1 MQKATSYIYMYSLVV
16 GALLWWWATPAVAV
30 PAPIGFSL
38 REVVVTQENPTEM
51 EVLLRLNA
59 TPEFSA
65 YKLANPDRL
74 MVDLRGADVSQVIK
88 PEPQGAWFTQLTT
101 SQIDGERGRIG
112 RVVLGFTQSF
122 SYESKLTPQGLLLK
136 IKTEQTSTALETE
149 NSTVVEI
156 SSDDILVKKATKL
169 LKVTARNQS
178 GGTVLRLKTN
188 GEVPQYE
195 LNEIDNPKRLV
206 VDLFDIY
213 SPKYMKTKA
222 KGQAIAKVRIGQH
235 NQKTR
240 IVVDMKQGQMPK
252 YDVASTDEGLVL
264 VFAKPTEVTR
274 RHQQYPLAL
283 GDLKVKS
290 EQGFDRIELALQG
303 GVAVRTLS
311 NSPLEKVIA
320 LEGVSLPYERPVRHK
335 PNSGAIEYVELSP
348 DPEGRNWVR
357 MGVRSRNPVE
367 HRIWQENGKLFWD
380 TRAEG
385 MPVAQA
391 TTSGQ
396 SSSTPRVAA
405 YQQATQEAIKNLAT
419 AQRRFRGKRITI
431 DLLDADIRNVLRFL
445 SDVSGKN
452 IVVAEGVTG
461 TVTLKLKNIP
471 WDQAL
476 AVILRVKGLGMEQK
490 GSIIRVATLAQLQAE
505 EEAEAA
511 TAKLREES
519 LPLTTRLI
527 PVNYAVATNMLT
539 LVTPI
544 LSPRG
549 SATVDPRTNVI
560 VVNDL
565 RYTLE
570 KVERLIRTLDTQTP
584 QILIEARM
592 IEATNDFATSI
603 GIQWGGGILMSQAE
617 GNPTGLFFPNNV
629 GVVGAND
636 SLLAPGQVTPT
647 NYAVNLP
654 SQDSTAG
661 VGMHLGSVGNV
672 GFLSAKIA
680 AAEANSEAKVISAP
694 KITTMDN
701 QAATITQGIQIPV
714 VINNGLQGIS
724 TQFVNAALQLQVTPH
739 VTADGSVL
747 MDVNITNNSPSG
759 ATDSFGVPS
768 VSTKAA
774 QTQMLV
780 KDGDTAVI
788 GGIYQRLEKKAMREV
803 PILSK
808 IPVLGWLF
816 KNYSVSD
823 SRSELLVFLTPRVI
837 NRRQANIKATVVE

>member
-1 MQKATSYIYMYSLVV
+1 MQKATSYVYLYSLVV
-16 GALLWWWATPAVAV
+16 GALLGWWATPAVAV

-38 REVVVTQENPTEM
+38 EEVVVTHENAAEM
-51 EVLLRLNA
+51 QVLLRLNA

-65 YKLANPDRL
+65 YKLSNPDRL
-74 MVDLRGADVSQVIK
+74 MVDLRGADVSKVIK
-88 PEPQGAWFTQLTT
+88 PKPQGDWFNQLTT
-101 SQIDGERGRIG
+101 SQIHGERGRIG
-112 RVVLGFTQSF
+112 RVMLGFAQSF
-122 SYESKLTPQGLLLK
+122 TYKSQLTEQGLLLK
-136 IKTEQTSTALETE
+136 IKTETSVSQGTNSA
-149 NSTVVEI
+149 STVVEI
-156 SSDDILVKKATKL
+156 SSDDIEVRKATKL

-188 GEVPQYE
+188 GEVPQYQ
-195 LNEIDNPKRLV
+195 LDEIENPKRLV

-213 SPKYMKTKA
+213 SPKNMKTSA
-222 KGQAIAKVRIGQH
+222 KGEAIAKVRIGQH
-235 NQKTR
+235 EAKTR
-240 IVVDMKQGQMPK
+240 IVVDMKRGQMPK

-264 VFAKPTEVTR
+264 VFSQPSEVAATPKK
-274 RHQQYPLAL
+274 HPLAL
-283 GDLKVKS
+283 GDLKVRS
-290 EQGFDRIELALQG
+290 EKGFDRIELALKG
-303 GVAVRTLS
+303 GVAVRTLF
-311 NSPLEKVIA
+311 NSPHEKVIA
-320 LEGVSLPYERPVRHK
+320 LEGVSLPFERPVRHK
-335 PNSGAIEYVELSP
+335 PATGAIEYVELSP

-357 MGVRSRNPVE
+357 MGVRSRKPVE
-367 HRIWQENGKLFWD
+367 HRIWQEKGQLLWD
-380 TRAEG
+380 TR
-385 MPVAQA
+385 
-391 TTSGQ
+391 TTEPSMVKDQNSGQ
-396 SSSTPRVAA
+396 SSSAPRVAA

-431 DLLDADIRNVLRFL
+431 DLLAADIRNVLRFL

-452 IVVAEGVTG
+452 IVVAEGVGG
-461 TVTLKLKNIP
+461 TVTLKLKNVP

-527 PVNYAVATNMLT
+527 PVNYAVAGNMLT
-539 LVTPI
+539 LVQPI

-549 SATVDPRTNVI
+549 TVTVDPRTNVI

-570 KVERLIRTLDTQTP
+570 KIERLIRTLDTQTP

-592 IEATNDFATSI
+592 IEASNDFATSI

-636 SLLAPGQVTPT
+636 APASGQILPT

-654 SQDSTAG
+654 SQDATSA
-661 VGMHLGSVGNV
+661 VGMHLGSLGNV

-701 QAATITQGIQIPV
+701 RSATITQGIQIPV
-714 VINNGLQGIS
+714 VINNGLQGIT

-768 VSTKAA
+768 VATKAA
-774 QTQMLV
+774 STQMLV